1 MTKLCHLCLSAVLM
15 LSACGQPNAVDD
27 VRSERPHRPQ
37 RVVSLDYCADQYVL
51 QLLDRDQIL
60 AVSPYADSSSS
71 YMRDTAMGIAQVRS
85 LAEDVLVLKPDLIV
99 RSYGGGP
106 NAQSFFEKAGIP
118 VVQLGYAADIEGI
131 RTVLREAAS
140 GLSAEDRAETIISE
154 MDRRLAVLKQRADD
168 KTALYMTPGG
178 VTSGPGSLIHEML
191 IAAGLSNFQ
200 QEPGWR
206 ALPLERLAYE
216 QPDLIAA
223 AFFDSKA
230 NNVDAWTAARH
241 PIARKQMAELE
252 TVFLDGA
259 WTACGGW
266 FLVDAIEA
274 LATSDGQ
281 DVP

>member
-1 MTKLCHLCLSAVLM
+1 MLIACEQPSAVEYMSREPL
-15 LSACGQPNAVDD
+15 
-27 VRSERPHRPQ
+27 HRAQ

-51 QLLDRDQIL
+51 KLLDRDQIL
-60 AVSPYADSSSS
+60 AVSPYADSTSS
-71 YMRDTAMGIAQVRS
+71 YMREAAKGIAQVRS

-99 RSYGGGP
+99 RSYGGGQ
-106 NAQSFFEKAGIP
+106 NAQIFFEKAGIP
-118 VVQLGYAADIEGI
+118 VVQLGYAGDIDGI
-131 RTVLREAAS
+131 RTVLREAAV
-140 GLSAEDRAETIISE
+140 GLNAVDRAETIISE
-154 MDRRLAVLKQRADD
+154 MDQRLLVLKQSADD

-216 QPDLIAA
+216 QPDMIAA

-252 TVFLDGA
+252 TVYLQGA

-274 LATSDGQ
+274 LAVVDKLETA
-281 DVP
+281 P